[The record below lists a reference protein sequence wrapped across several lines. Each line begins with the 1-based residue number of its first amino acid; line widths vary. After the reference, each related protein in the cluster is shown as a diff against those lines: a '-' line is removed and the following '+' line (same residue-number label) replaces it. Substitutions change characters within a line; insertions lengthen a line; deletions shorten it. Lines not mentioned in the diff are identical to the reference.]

1 MEFKE
6 FKRVLTQ
13 YLNGRAKVPAPIG
26 SPNAGT
32 LVPPSKYPKLKVPPK
47 FPKFPK
53 VPPKFTNLPKFP
65 KVPLHFRFKSSFSIS
80 ILKFLLNFDFK
91 VPFNFILGSSC

>member
-1 MEFKE
+1 MEFTE

-13 YLNGRAKVPAPIG
+13 FLNGRAKVPAPIG

-47 FPKFPK
+47 FPKFAK
-53 VPPKFTNLPKFP
+53 VPPKFPKFA
-65 KVPLHFRFKSSFSIS
+65 KVPHSSVKFRF
-80 ILKFLLNFDFK
+80 
-91 VPFNFILGSSC
+91 